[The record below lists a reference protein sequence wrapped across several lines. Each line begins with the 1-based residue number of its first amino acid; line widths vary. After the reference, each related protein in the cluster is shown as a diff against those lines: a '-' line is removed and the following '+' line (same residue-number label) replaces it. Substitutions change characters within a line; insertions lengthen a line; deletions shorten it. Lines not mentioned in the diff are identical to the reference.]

1 MLEQKQ
7 MIHIFSEL
15 VIILSICIYFRRQ
28 NVVILE
34 EFEKTKNEINST
46 LLELVKNKL
55 SNIGSS
61 KEDKFPIDLVYECIS
76 EYNKNILAEQIQKTI
91 EAQFSQYDEK
101 INLIIEEQVQKRV
114 NEVLEQKL
122 KEFSEN
128 YLSTGFVK
136 DELPM
141 LIKAVVLNSE
151 NKN

>member
-61 KEDKFPIDLVYECIS
+61 KEDKFPIELVYECIS

-141 LIKAVVLNSE
+141 LIKAVVLNSK